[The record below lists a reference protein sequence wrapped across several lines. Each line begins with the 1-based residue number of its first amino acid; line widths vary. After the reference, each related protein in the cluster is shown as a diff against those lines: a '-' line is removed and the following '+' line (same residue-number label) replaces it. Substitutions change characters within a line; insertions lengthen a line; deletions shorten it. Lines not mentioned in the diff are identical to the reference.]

1 MKRTPRSRTRLF
13 PTPEDAEN
21 AFYEAFERADLAGM
35 MSVWAESDDIVC
47 IHPQGPRLQ
56 GFEAVRESWVQ
67 IFSGGAQLRVRT
79 TDVQVYDGQSVSVRN
94 VVELLAPPGRDE
106 PTHTVLA
113 TNVYELTE
121 AGWRMT
127 VHHAS
132 PPAEPATQ
140 QAEEP
145 PPPSHTLH

>member
-1 MKRTPRSRTRLF
+1 MKRTTRSRTRLF

-35 MSVWAESDDIVC
+35 MSVWAETDDIVC
-47 IHPQGPRLQ
+47 IHPQGPRLV
-56 GFEAVRESWVQ
+56 GFEAVRESWMQ
-67 IFSGGAQLRVRT
+67 IFASGSQLRVRT
-79 TDVQVYDGQSVSVRN
+79 TDVQAYDGQSVSVRS
-94 VVELLAPPGRDE
+94 VVEQLAAPGRAE

-121 AGWRMT
+121 SGWRMT

-132 PPAEPATQ
+132 PPAEPAAQ
-140 QAEEP
+140 QADEP